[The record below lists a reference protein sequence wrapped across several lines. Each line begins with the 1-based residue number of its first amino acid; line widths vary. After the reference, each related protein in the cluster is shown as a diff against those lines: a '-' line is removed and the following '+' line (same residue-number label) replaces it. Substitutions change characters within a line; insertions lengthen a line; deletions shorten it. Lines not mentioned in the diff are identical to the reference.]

1 MVAAP
6 LARRGVL
13 NVEDKIKKKRKMVKS
28 FRRDKEAA
36 MEFYKML
43 CAEDPTADVVVMSEE
58 WYGDGGAGYRYVVV
72 VNGSD
77 D

>member
-1 MVAAP
+1 M
-6 LARRGVL
+6 L
-13 NVEDKIKKKRKMVKS
+13 NVEEKKRKMVKS

-43 CAEDPTADVVVMSEE
+43 CAEDPTADVVLMSEE
-58 WYGDGGAGYRYVVV
+58 WYGYYGAGYRYVVV